1 MTNMLKQI
9 CRGAYNIQPQKL
21 VASQYIDNDDTQRTD
36 TRHRHKSSSRKLSNE
51 GSHGNRNRATKQ
63 SLSHSPQIS
72 MTFCPEK
79 CNCGFKNNTNQLE
92 VICSKYLI
100 SLLKTLIISIKETSI
115 NIALHMSGYLQ
126 WILWR
131 Q

>member
-1 MTNMLKQI
+1 MTNILKQI

-51 GSHGNRNRATKQ
+51 GSHGNRNRASKQ
-63 SLSHSPQIS
+63 GLSHSPQIS

-100 SLLKTLIISIKETSI
+100 SL
-115 NIALHMSGYLQ
+115 
-126 WILWR
+126 
-131 Q
+131 

>member
-1 MTNMLKQI
+1 MNTKN

-100 SLLKTLIISIKETSI
+100 SLLKNLIISIKETSI